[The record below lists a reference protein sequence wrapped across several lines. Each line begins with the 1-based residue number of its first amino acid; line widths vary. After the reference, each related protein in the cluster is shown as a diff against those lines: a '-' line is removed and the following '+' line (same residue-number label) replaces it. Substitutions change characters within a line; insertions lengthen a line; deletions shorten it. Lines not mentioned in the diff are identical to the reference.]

1 MTTYNKFSFRS
12 YPEQEKLFFSIHTY
26 EHEGSFE
33 LNGFKVKSNSF
44 LDYQVLAVT
53 KGQGRIEISK
63 SLSFGRSTIKFKSEK
78 GPVVISGWVIG
89 DFYWNRKKTLNI
101 GTINASLHLT

>member
-1 MTTYNKFSFRS
+1 MTTYNNLMFKA
-12 YPEQEKLFFSIHTY
+12 YPEQGKLFFYIYTD

-53 KGQGRIEISK
+53 EGRGRIEISK

-78 GPVVISGWVIG
+78 GPVVISGWAIG
-89 DFYWNRKKTLNI
+89 DFYWNRKRTLDI
-101 GTINASLHLT
+101 GTINASLHLI